1 MHNATVRRNIRLY
14 YLTDFL
20 AALLFT
26 IPIWVTYQQQFL
38 TFSQMSLLWGIK
50 IFSALIF
57 ELPTGAFADVFGRK
71 VSVSLGFTIQVIGS
85 LFMAFAQSAWH
96 IGFGLILV
104 GVGDAFASGALI
116 AIVYDTLK
124 DAGQERQ
131 FLKVRSNGVFL
142 TQIGIILSSVASGYL
157 FSIWR
162 GLPYVGEAVVFGL
175 AAILYLG
182 MIETRVKRIKI
193 HVSDYVDQ
201 LKGGFQHAFQKG
213 SVRDLSFFYLLVG
226 GITWSWQTYFN
237 QIYAT
242 SIGYSEIGKGWLFAI
257 IRFVNAILIIR
268 LLHIERL
275 FQKKMMFLFFPAVIL
290 FSSLFAIIPLKAWG
304 TLLLFTMT
312 LASTM
317 RFVVLD
323 AYVNDV
329 FSSEHRATAL
339 STLNM
344 FVRLIYVALVIIS
357 GPILDR
363 YPSAVV
369 YFLIGLLALVTVL
382 PRGISLAKSAQKI

>member
-1 MHNATVRRNIRLY
+1 MDTKIVRRNIFLY
-14 YLTDFL
+14 YLTNFL
-20 AALLFT
+20 SALLFT
-26 IPIWVTYQQQFL
+26 IPIWVTYQRQFL
-38 TFSQMSLLWGIK
+38 TFSQMSLLWGIRV
-50 IFSALIF
+50 FAALLF
-57 ELPTGAFADVFGRK
+57 ELPTGAFADIFGRK
-71 VSVSLGFTIQVIGS
+71 VSVSLGFTIQVLGS

-96 IGFGLILV
+96 IGAGLILI
-104 GVGDAFASGALI
+104 GIGDAFTSGALV

-124 DAGQERQ
+124 DAGQASH
-131 FLKVRSNGVFL
+131 FAKIRSNGVFL
-142 TQIGIILSSVASGYL
+142 TQIGIIVSSIFSGYL
-157 FSIWR
+157 FSIWQ
-162 GLPYVGEAVVFGL
+162 GLPYVGEAVVFGM

-182 MIETRVKRIKI
+182 MIETRLRHSNIR
-193 HVSDYVDQ
+193 VSTYIRQ
-201 LKGGFQHAFQKG
+201 LKDGFAHTFQKG
-213 SVRDLSFFYLLVG
+213 SVRDLSLFYVLVG
-226 GITWSWQTYFN
+226 GITWSWQTFFN

-275 FQKKMMFLFFPAVIL
+275 FQKKTMFLFFPAVIL
-290 FSSLFAIIPLKAWG
+290 FSSLFAVVPIKAWG

-323 AYVNDV
+323 AYVNEA
-329 FSSEHRATAL
+329 FSSQHRATAL

-344 FVRLIYVALVIIS
+344 FVRLIFIILVVVS

-363 YPSAVV
+363 YPVAIMYV
-369 YFLIGLLALVTVL
+369 LIGIGALVTVL
-382 PRGISLAKSAQKI
+382 PRGIKLAKSAHP